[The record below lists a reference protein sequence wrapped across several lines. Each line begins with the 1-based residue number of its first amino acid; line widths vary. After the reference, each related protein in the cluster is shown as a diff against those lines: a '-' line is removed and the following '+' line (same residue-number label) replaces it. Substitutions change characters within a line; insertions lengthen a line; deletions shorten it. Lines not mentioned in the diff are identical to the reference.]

1 MGAMPNVLLIEDDD
15 AQRFVAGFALKKAG
29 HQVREAPDGPQGL
42 AAAREARP
50 DAIVCD
56 VMMPGMTG
64 YEVLA
69 ELRADAELATVP
81 FILLTAMSDRKH
93 MRQGM
98 TAGADDYL
106 TKPYRPD
113 ELCEA
118 ISAVLARRQVH
129 EEAFRSS
136 LSDMVESALEQQKEQ
151 LGRQYEGQMLRE
163 INARWEQA
171 HSAGDLHYQDAFV
184 LLADLFGHAPAPQD
198 AGLAEQVKQAQKSA
212 RDTLYVFGANQVL
225 PYGTRLMAVFA
236 GDTDGRSTTPELRML
251 RAAIALVKAA
261 PRERPV
267 SLALHRG
274 PVSLVSLTDGVHGDQ
289 GYALVPGEAV
299 QAVAALQEFAAASG
313 WRMAASAGMAEV
325 LQAHASFGRRG
336 LTPRQDWGYEVTG
349 LAKR

>member
-1 MGAMPNVLLIEDDD
+1 A
-15 AQRFVAGFALKKAG
+15 
-29 HQVREAPDGPQGL
+29 H
-42 AAAREARP
+42 
-50 DAIVCD
+50 
-56 VMMPGMTG
+56 
-64 YEVLA
+64 
-69 ELRADAELATVP
+69 LATVP

-118 ISAVLARRQVH
+118 ITAVVTRRHVQ

-136 LSDMVESALEQQKEQ
+136 MSDMVESALEQQKEQ

-171 HSAGDLHYQDAFV
+171 HSAGDLHYPDAFV
-184 LLADLFGHAPAPQD
+184 LLADLFGRA
-198 AGLAEQVKQAQKSA
+198 AGPEATLAEQVKQAQKSA
-212 RDTLYVFGANQVL
+212 RDTLYVFGAGQVL
-225 PYGTRLMAVFA
+225 PHGTRLMAVFA
-236 GDTDGRSTTPELRML
+236 GDEGSHTTPPELRVV
-251 RAAIALVKAA
+251 RAAVALVKAA

-267 SLALHRG
+267 TVALHRG

-299 QAVAALQEFAAASG
+299 KSVAVLEEFAA
-313 WRMAASAGMAEV
+313 
-325 LQAHASFGRRG
+325 
-336 LTPRQDWGYEVTG
+336 T
-349 LAKR
+349 

>member
-1 MGAMPNVLLIEDDD
+1 MPNVLLIEDDD

-29 HQVREAPDGPQGL
+29 HQVREAADGPQGL
-42 AAAREARP
+42 AAAREERP
-50 DAIVCD
+50 DVIVCD

-69 ELRADAELATVP
+69 ELRADAQLATVP

-113 ELCEA
+113 ELCQA
-118 ISAVLARRQVH
+118 ITAVMARRQVQ

-136 LSDMVESALEQQKEQ
+136 MSDVVESALEQQKEQ

-171 HSAGDLHYQDAFV
+171 HSAGDLHYPDAFV
-184 LLADLFGHAPAPQD
+184 LLADLFGRAPV
-198 AGLAEQVKQAQKSA
+198 AEADQVKQAQKSA
-212 RDTLYVFGANQVL
+212 RDALYVFGATQVL
-225 PYGTRLMAVFA
+225 PYGTRLLALFA
-236 GDTDGRSTTPELRML
+236 GDAGSHTTPPELRLL
-251 RAAIALVKAA
+251 RAATALVKAA

-267 SLALHRG
+267 TVALHRG
-274 PVSLVSLTDGVHGDQ
+274 PVSLVSLTDGVHGNQ
-289 GYALVPGEAV
+289 GHALVPGEAV
-299 QAVAALQEFAAASG
+299 QSVAVLEEFAAASG
-313 WRMAASAGMAEV
+313 WRIAASGAVAGL
-325 LQAHASFGRRG
+325 LQEHARFGRRG
-336 LTPRQDWGYEVTG
+336 LTPRDEAGFEITG
-349 LAKR
+349 MAAG

>member
-1 MGAMPNVLLIEDDD
+1 MANVLLIEDDD

-29 HQVREAPDGPQGL
+29 HQVREAADGPQGL
-42 AAAREARP
+42 AAAREERP
-50 DAIVCD
+50 DVIVCD

-69 ELRADAELATVP
+69 ELRADAQLATVP

-113 ELCEA
+113 ELCQA
-118 ISAVLARRQVH
+118 ITAVMARRQVQ

-136 LSDMVESALEQQKEQ
+136 MSDVVETALEQQKEQ

-171 HSAGDLHYQDAFV
+171 RSAGDLHYPDAFV
-184 LLADLFGHAPAPQD
+184 LLADLFGR
-198 AGLAEQVKQAQKSA
+198 AGLAEADQVKQAQKSA
-212 RDTLYVFGANQVL
+212 RDALYVFGATQVL
-225 PYGTRLMAVFA
+225 PYGTRLLALFA
-236 GDTDGRSTTPELRML
+236 GDTGSHTTPPELRLL
-251 RAAIALVKAA
+251 RAATALVKAA

-267 SLALHRG
+267 SVALHRG
-274 PVSLVSLTDGVHGDQ
+274 AVSLVSLTDGVHGDQ
-289 GYALVPGEAV
+289 GHALVPGEAV
-299 QAVAALQEFAAASG
+299 QSAAVLEEFAAARG
-313 WRMAASAGMAEV
+313 WRIAASGAVAGL
-325 LQAHASFGRRG
+325 LQEHAHFGRRG
-336 LTPRQDWGYEVTG
+336 LTPRDEAGFEITG
-349 LAKR
+349 MAAG